1 MQLELLAVGGLVDA
15 VGIERA
21 LERLAA
27 LLEIGGQR
35 AVHQAERIAVDQH
48 LVLGIDR
55 RDAVFHVE
63 DGRDRRFQDHVG
75 DASRIVLADHVGAVD
90 FDLDMHA
97 VVDQQHRARRG
108 GIALEARELR
118 ARFQRGGVAA
128 LQLDRELAGD
138 DAVRGHIGV
147 ASGRQRHG
155 GIEKRLGLGDHLV
168 AARLVVALA
177 GFARVVRD
185 RIGAVECIVKA
196 APARIGG
203 VQRIARIG
211 QRHHQL
217 RSADL
222 ADLLVDV
229 GCLDLL
235 RRRFRQEIA
244 DLLEERGVGIHV
256 ERLAL
261 VGAMPA
267 VDFRLQAV
275 ADRQQL
281 TVPGS
286 QIAQD
291 GGKPGP
297 EAIRG
302 NSGLGGGFLGDEIE
316 QNGGD
321 FQSVGI
327 DTIHDGIFSRETAA
341 GGRFSGGKRQKGPAK
356 GLVRGPFSPKAGA
369 MRRPLAALF
378 CPLRGRPG
386 TLRYWRRGR

>member
-1 MQLELLAVGGLVDA
+1 M
-15 VGIERA
+15 
-21 LERLAA
+21 RLAA
-27 LLEIGGQR
+27 
-35 AVHQAERIAVDQH
+35 VDP
-48 LVLGIDR
+48 
-55 RDAVFHVE
+55 
-63 DGRDRRFQDHVG
+63 
-75 DASRIVLADHVGAVD
+75 
-90 FDLDMHA
+90 DLDMHA
-97 VVDQQHRARRG
+97 VVDQQDRARRG
-108 GIALEARELR
+108 GIALEAGELR

-138 DAVRGHIGV
+138 DAVGRHIGV

-177 GFARVVRD
+177 GFARIVRD
-185 RIGAVECIVKA
+185 RIGAVERIVKA

-217 RSADL
+217 RPADL

-229 GCLDLL
+229 GGLDLV
-235 RRRFRQEIA
+235 RRRFGQQIA
-244 DLLEERGVGIHV
+244 DLLQERRIGVHV

-267 VDFRLQAV
+267 VDLRLQGV
-275 ADRQQL
+275 ADRQQFA
-281 TVPGS
+281 VPRS

-297 EAIRG
+297 EGIGR
-302 NSGLGGGFLGDEIE
+302 NPGLGGGFLGDEIE

-321 FQSVGI
+321 LQSVGI
-327 DTIHDGIFSRETAA
+327 DTIHDGIFLTRNRCNR
-341 GGRFSGGKRQKGPAK
+341 RFSGGQTAKGPRK
-356 GLVRGPFSPKAGA
+356 GPCSGPF
-369 MRRPLAALF
+369 
-378 CPLRGRPG
+378 
-386 TLRYWRRGR
+386 